1 MLLLIIYIFL
11 IILSNILFFNYFM
24 QHNALLRFIDRYVGI
39 PLLIFLS
46 MFKRR
51 NRLPI
56 QNIKKIMVL
65 KFAAI
70 GDSLLLIPMLRL
82 LRKSFPNAE
91 ITFVCTKINKSVID
105 KIPYLDKVINLDL
118 YSFIVNPL
126 TFVKMIFTMRKVNYD
141 VIIDAEQWSR
151 FSSLIIA
158 LIKREWSV
166 GYKIKEQYK
175 HYIYDSVV
183 MHRRDEHEIKSF
195 LNLLLPL
202 GITYSEKDY
211 ELEYFLSDDNMKFA
225 EKYFKENG
233 LEGKYVLSIHP
244 GCGNNGEAREWAE
257 ENYITLGK
265 RLIKYNSKVQI
276 ILTGSNVEYAKCK
289 RIEDGIGKNVINT
302 AGKYKLDD
310 AIALIKQSRFLI
322 CGNTGI
328 LHFATGVGT
337 RTFGLHGPTNPVK
350 WRAYSEKA
358 ILIQSDIY
366 CSPCL
371 YLGHDFGC
379 NKPTCMD
386 RILVEDVY
394 QKVID
399 TMIGDGLSISKN

>member
-1 MLLLIIYIFL
+1 
-11 IILSNILFFNYFM
+11 
-24 QHNALLRFIDRYVGI
+24 
-39 PLLIFLS
+39 
-46 MFKRR
+46 
-51 NRLPI
+51 
-56 QNIKKIMVL
+56 MVL

-82 LRKSFPNAE
+82 LRKSFPKAE

-105 KIPYLDKVINLDL
+105 KIPYIDKNICLDL

-126 TFVKMIFTMRKVNYD
+126 SFVKMIFSLRRVKYD
-141 VIIDAEQWSR
+141 VIVDAEQWSR

-158 LIKREWSV
+158 LIKRDWSV

-195 LNLLLPL
+195 LNLLIPL
-202 GITYSEKDY
+202 GITFSDEDY
-211 ELEYFLSDDNMKFA
+211 WLEYFLSKENFMFA
-225 EKYFKENG
+225 EKYYNDND
-233 LEGKYVLSIHP
+233 LNNKYVLCIHP
-244 GCGNNGEAREWAE
+244 GCGSNGEAREWLE
-257 ENYITLGK
+257 ENYIMLGK
-265 RLIKYNSKVQI
+265 KLIKYSDDVRI
-276 ILTGSNVEYAKCK
+276 ILTGAEIEYEKCK
-289 RIEDGIGKNVINT
+289 RIEEGIGKNVINT

-310 AIALIKQSRFLI
+310 VIALIKNSKFLI

-328 LHFATGVGT
+328 LHFATGVGA

-350 WRAYSEKA
+350 WRAYSDKA
-358 ILIQSDIY
+358 VLIQSDIY

-379 NKPTCMD
+379 NNPVCMD
-386 RILVEDVY
+386 RILVNDVY
-394 QKVID
+394 QRIVE
-399 TMIGDGLSISKN
+399 TMINDGFYMAKN